1 MKVIVSI
8 LLVITIQISYSQK
21 VITTRDTRQIKATS
35 ASGYAAELSGENE
48 VISQAF
54 NKFIKDFGKTR
65 TSGGV
70 TTINSPIL
78 GGTTYEKNAAYA
90 VVKGDALKSTVW
102 MGLISEEWPEADIET
117 LTAAMKDLVYQF
129 GVKFYRDQ
137 IQKEIDQTQQALD
150 ATDRKLQRLMTQN
163 KDLNTRLVNN
173 EQEKI
178 KIEKSLEDNITEH
191 VILLQKIDANK
202 VSQDS
207 VTNAGLQIRKVLDAQ
222 KERQQKVN

>member
-1 MKVIVSI
+1 MKAIFSI
-8 LLVITIQISYSQK
+8 LLILSLQLSYSQK
-21 VITTRDTRQIKATS
+21 VVTTKDSRQVKVTS
-35 ASGYAAELSGENE
+35 ASGFAAELTGENE
-48 VISQAF
+48 VVGQAF

-65 TSGGV
+65 SAAGL

-78 GGTTYEKNAAYA
+78 GGTTYEKNSTYA
-90 VVKGDALKSTVW
+90 IVKGDALKTTVW
-102 MGLISEEWPEADIET
+102 IGLIPAEWPEADVEA
-117 LTAAMKDLVYQF
+117 LTGTIKDLVYQF

-202 VSQDS
+202 LSQDS